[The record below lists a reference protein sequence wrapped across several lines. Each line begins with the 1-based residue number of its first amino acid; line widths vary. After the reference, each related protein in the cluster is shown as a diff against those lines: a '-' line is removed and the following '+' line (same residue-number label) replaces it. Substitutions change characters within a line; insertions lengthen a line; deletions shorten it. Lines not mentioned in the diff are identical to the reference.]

1 MLTIELIK
9 EAASRIAG
17 HIHRTPVVTSRSFN
31 ERAGREVFFK
41 CENLQ
46 RAGAFKIR
54 GATNKILS
62 LSDEEKRRGVAAFS
76 SGNHAQAVALAS
88 REAGTRAVIAMPD
101 DAPKAKVAATV
112 RLLHMEGI
120 VNYSGHVSARLPDG
134 RGFIIQPYVQSRI
147 SLTAEHLLELDFD
160 LNHLPGSP
168 ETEMPIETRI
178 HSEIL
183 RARPDVQAVVHTHSE
198 LAAAFTL
205 ADAKL
210 VPMKGH
216 AKRWASGIPIHADPT
231 HIKTKQQGE
240 ELAATL
246 GQHNGDI
253 LREWLGRSDQ
263 EIEELRAA
271 KVLLEGDV

>member
-1 MLTIELIK
+1 MAAPVLAADPATIHKL
-9 EAASRIAG
+9 
-17 HIHRTPVVTSRSFN
+17 
-31 ERAGREVFFK
+31 
-41 CENLQ
+41 
-46 RAGAFKIR
+46 
-54 GATNKILS
+54 
-62 LSDEEKRRGVAAFS
+62 
-76 SGNHAQAVALAS
+76 
-88 REAGTRAVIAMPD
+88 
-101 DAPKAKVAATV
+101 KAKVAATV

-246 GQHNGDI
+246 GQHQAA
-253 LREWLGRSDQ
+253 L
-263 EIEELRAA
+263 LRAHGGICVA
-271 KVLLEGDV
+271 ESVEALLIDAVHFEENARAQVQALAIGPLLPLTNDELELLTSRDNRRQHIGKLWRYYVGKGLQEGALDSDEGLIGDY

>member
-1 MLTIELIK
+1 M
-9 EAASRIAG
+9 AAPAMAANPAA
-17 HIHRTPVVTSRSFN
+17 IH
-31 ERAGREVFFK
+31 K
-41 CENLQ
+41 L
-46 RAGAFKIR
+46 
-54 GATNKILS
+54 
-62 LSDEEKRRGVAAFS
+62 
-76 SGNHAQAVALAS
+76 
-88 REAGTRAVIAMPD
+88 
-101 DAPKAKVAATV
+101 KAKVAATV

-134 RGFIIQPYVQSRI
+134 RGFVIQPYVQSRI

-168 ETEMPIETRI
+168 GTEMPIETRI

-205 ADAKL
+205 ANAKL

-231 HIKTKQQGE
+231 HIKSKQQGE

-246 GQHNGDI
+246 GQHQAA
-253 LREWLGRSDQ
+253 L
-263 EIEELRAA
+263 LRAHGGICVA
-271 KVLLEGDV
+271 ESVEALLIDAVHFEENARAQVQALAIGPLLPLTEAELDLLTSRDNRRQHIGKLWRYYVGKGLQEGALDDDEGLIGDY